1 MDMDRT
7 VAKFKSFKDAEEAE
21 ILSQIKLSPE
31 ERQDIAR
38 ILKIK
43 VYGEKNPDIRDIRK
57 SVKRR

>member
-31 ERQDIAR
+31 ERQDISR
-38 ILKIK
+38 ILKIR
-43 VYGEKNPDIRDIRK
+43 VYGENPPDIRDIKK

>member
-1 MDMDRT
+1 MDRT